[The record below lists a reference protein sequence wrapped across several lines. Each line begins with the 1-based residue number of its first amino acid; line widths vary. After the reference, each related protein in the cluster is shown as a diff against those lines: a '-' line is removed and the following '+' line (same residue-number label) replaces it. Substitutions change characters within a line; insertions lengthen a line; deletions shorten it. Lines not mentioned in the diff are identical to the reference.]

1 MFLRYFAKKNTVTI
15 LIALIIFYLLTS
27 FTLAKL
33 FEKAGVEKSKA
44 YIPGVNFIY
53 WAKLIGRKPIY
64 VLWLLVPV
72 VNIFV
77 YAGMAVDMVRSF
89 GRYSFWDSFL
99 AVIATPV
106 IFSSIGKNAQDTY
119 RGPNYTMEKEYKAK
133 MAKAKKSGD
142 KATYQKLLRTS
153 PYEKNGAREWAESI
167 IFAVFAA
174 AFIRMFLIEAYVIPT
189 PSMEGSL
196 LVGDYLFVSKAHY
209 GIRTPMTVLQIPLLH
224 NRIPFLNRESYITH
238 PSLGYHRLKA
248 IEPVGRNKPVV
259 FNYPEGDSVYV
270 VPGRTFSIYDVRR
283 NPQQLGGVPSRYPLT
298 VRPIDK
304 RDHYIKRCIGVG
316 GDTLQIRDRQV
327 YINGKAVENP
337 KKMQFNYK
345 VVSVGAPISPK
356 ALAAIG
362 VTKKVA
368 HTDNIYALNSE
379 QVQKIKTLSPDII
392 VEVQSSNPPNKGLFP
407 HDMKIMGNW
416 TVDNYGPVVIPKK
429 GMTVP
434 LNDFT
439 FPFYQRVIRVY
450 EGNKLEKKGGKFY
463 LNGNEADSYTFKMN
477 YYWMMGDNRHQSEDS
492 RFWGFVPQDHIVG
505 KPLFIWMSV
514 EKEGPDKG
522 IRWNRVFKSAS
533 IF

>member
-1 MFLRYFAKKNTVTI
+1 MTI
-15 LIALIIFYLLTS
+15 FIALLIFYLATS
-27 FTLAKL
+27 FTLAAL

-44 YIPGVNFIY
+44 YIPGVNFVE

-64 VLWLLVPV
+64 ALWLLVPI
-72 VNIFV
+72 VNIFI

-89 GRYSFWDSFL
+89 GRYGFLDSFL

-106 IFSSIGKNAQDTY
+106 IFNSIGKNKQDSY
-119 RGPNYTMEKEYKAK
+119 RGPNYTMEKEYKEQ
-133 MAKAKKSGD
+133 MDEAKKAGD

-209 GIRTPMTVLQIPLLH
+209 GIRSPLTVLQIPLLH
-224 NRIPFLNRESYITH
+224 NRIPFVNRESYLTH
-238 PSLGYHRLKA
+238 PSLGYHRLSGLEK
-248 IEPVGRNKPVV
+248 VGRNKPVV

-270 VPGRTFSIYDVRR
+270 VPGRTFSVYDVRR
-283 NPQQLGGVPSRYPLT
+283 NPQNLGVIPSRFPLT

-304 RDHYIKRCIGVG
+304 RDHYIKRCIGVA

-327 YINGKAVENP
+327 YINGEAAKNP
-337 KKMQFNYK
+337 KNMQFNYK
-345 VVSVGAPISPK
+345 VVSVGAPISPQ
-356 ALAAIG
+356 ALAAMG
-362 VTKKVA
+362 VTKKVGNSE
-368 HTDNIYALNSE
+368 NIYALNEE
-379 QVQKIKTLSPDII
+379 QVQKIKSLSADII
-392 VEVQSSNPPNKGLFP
+392 VEVQTNQAPNMGLFP
-407 HDMKIMGNW
+407 HDANIMGKW
-416 TVDNYGPVVIPKK
+416 TVDNYGPVVIPKA

-434 LNDFT
+434 LNGFT

-450 EGNKLEKKGGKFY
+450 EGNKLERKDGKFY
-463 LNGNEADSYTFKMN
+463 LNGQEANSYTFKMN

-492 RFWGFVPQDHIVG
+492 RFWGFVPDDHIVG

-514 EKEGPDKG
+514 EKEGPSKG
-522 IRWNRVFKSAS
+522 VRWDRLFTSAS
-533 IF
+533 KF

>member
-1 MFLRYFAKKNTVTI
+1 MTI
-15 LIALIIFYLLTS
+15 LIALLVFYFATS

-33 FEKAGVEKSKA
+33 FEKAGVDKNKA
-44 YIPGVNFIY
+44 YIPGINFIE

-64 VLWLLVPV
+64 ALWLLVPI
-72 VNIFV
+72 VNIFI

-89 GRYSFWDSFL
+89 GRFSFWDSFL
-99 AVIATPV
+99 AVIATPI
-106 IFSSIGKNAQDTY
+106 IFASIGKNTQDKY
-119 RGPNYTMEKEYKAK
+119 RGPNYTMEKEYKAE
-133 MAKAKKSGD
+133 MDAARKAGD
-142 KATYQKLLRTS
+142 KAKYQKLLRTS
-153 PYEKNGAREWAESI
+153 PYEKNAAREWAESI

-224 NRIPFLNRESYITH
+224 NRIPFLNRESYLTH
-238 PSLGYHRLKA
+238 PSLGYHRLKP
-248 IEPVGRNKPVV
+248 IEKVGRNMPVV

-283 NPQQLGGVPSRYPLT
+283 NPKYLGAVPSRYPLT

-304 RDHYIKRCIGVG
+304 EDHYIKRCIGIP
-316 GDTLQIRDRQV
+316 GDTLQIKERQV
-327 YINGKAVENP
+327 YINGVAAKNP

-356 ALAAIG
+356 ALAAMG
-362 VTKKVA
+362 VTKKVGNS
-368 HTDNIYALNSE
+368 DNMYALNAE
-379 QVQKIKTLSPDII
+379 QVEKIKSLSPDIM
-392 VEVQSSNPPNKGLFP
+392 VEVQTTNPPNMGLFP
-407 HDMKIMGNW
+407 HDPKIMQNW
-416 TVDNYGPVVIPKK
+416 TIDNYGPVVIPRK
-429 GMTVP
+429 GMTIP
-434 LNDFT
+434 LNGFT
-439 FPFYQRVIRVY
+439 FPFYQRAIRVY
-450 EGNKLEKKGGKFY
+450 EGNKLDVKNGKYY
-463 LNGNEADSYTFKMN
+463 LNGKEAQNYTFKMD

-492 RFWGFVPQDHIVG
+492 RFWGFVPEDHIVG

-514 EKEGPDKG
+514 EKEGPNKG
-522 IRWNRVFKSAS
+522 IRWSRVFKSAS

>member
-1 MFLRYFAKKNTVTI
+1 MTI
-15 LIALIIFYLLTS
+15 FIALLIFYLLTS

-44 YIPGVNFIY
+44 YIPGINFIE

-64 VLWLLVPV
+64 ALWLLVPI
-72 VNIFV
+72 VNIFI

-106 IFSSIGKNAQDTY
+106 IFSSIGKKEQDTY
-119 RGPNYTMEKEYKAK
+119 RGPNYTMEKEYKEK
-133 MAKAKKSGD
+133 MAEAKKAGD

-153 PYEKNGAREWAESI
+153 PYEKNSAREWAESI

-196 LVGDYLFVSKAHY
+196 LVGDYLFVSKAHF

-224 NRIPFLNRESYITH
+224 NRIPFLNRESYLRK
-238 PSLGYHRLKA
+238 PSLGYHRLKP
-248 IEPVGRNKPVV
+248 IESVDRNDPVV

-270 VPGRTFSIYDVRR
+270 VPGRTFSVYDVRR
-283 NPQQLGGVPSRYPLT
+283 NKGLAVIPSRYPLT
-298 VRPIDK
+298 IRPIDK
-304 RDHYIKRCIGVG
+304 RDHYIKRCIGIG
-316 GDTLQIRDRQV
+316 GDTLQVRDRQV
-327 YINGKAVENP
+327 YINGKAVKNP
-337 KKMQFNYK
+337 KNMQFNYK
-345 VVSVGAPISPK
+345 VVSVGAPISPQ
-356 ALAAIG
+356 ALAAMG
-362 VTKKVA
+362 VSKKVA
-368 HTDNIYALNSE
+368 NTSDVYALNSE
-379 QVQKIKTLSPDII
+379 QVEKIKSLSPDIL
-392 VEVQSSNPPNKGLFP
+392 VEVQTSNPPNMGLFP
-407 HDMKIMGNW
+407 HDPKIMGNW
-416 TVDNYGPVVIPKK
+416 TVDNYGPVVIPRK

-434 LNDFT
+434 LNAFT

-450 EGNKLEKKGGKFY
+450 EGNKLEVKDGKYY
-463 LNGNEADSYTFKMN
+463 LNGQEAQNYTFKMN

-492 RFWGFVPQDHIVG
+492 RFWGFVPEDHIVG

-514 EKEGPDKG
+514 EKEGPNKG

-533 IF
+533 RF